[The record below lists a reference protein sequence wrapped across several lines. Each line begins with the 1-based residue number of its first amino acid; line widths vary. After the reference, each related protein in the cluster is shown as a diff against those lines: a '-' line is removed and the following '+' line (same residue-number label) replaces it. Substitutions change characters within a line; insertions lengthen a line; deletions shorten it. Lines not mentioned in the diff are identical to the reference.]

1 MALNELMSKL
11 TLLTKDIQAVLIKLN
26 KNHQNI
32 PDIFDENSKLK
43 RIDHQFSVVKKYD
56 LLQKSHLLQLEI
68 LLYVE
73 FITLLIDKKKKNQ
86 AFH

>member
-1 MALNELMSKL
+1 MSKL